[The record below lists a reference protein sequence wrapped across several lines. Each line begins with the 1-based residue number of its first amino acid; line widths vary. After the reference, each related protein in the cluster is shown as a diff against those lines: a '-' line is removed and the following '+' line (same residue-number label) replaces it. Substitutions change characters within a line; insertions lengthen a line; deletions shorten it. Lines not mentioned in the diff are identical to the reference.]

1 MIYVSPD
8 HRTFASAESD
18 RSLCCACESIQLSA
32 SNTSPN
38 VRIFLKFYV
47 GGILQ
52 KFVDIFLSWLQGDWK
67 RGPALCANPR
77 HYISATVNKRKTP
90 MG

>member
-1 MIYVSPD
+1 MIYVSAD
-8 HRTFASAESD
+8 HRTFTIAESD
-18 RSLCCACESIQLSA
+18 RSLCHAYESVRLSA
-32 SNTSPN
+32 SNTSPI

-52 KFVDIFLSWLQGDWK
+52 KYVDLFLSWLQGDWK
-67 RGPALCANPR
+67 RCPALCANPR
-77 HYISATVNKRKTP
+77 HYVSATANKRKTP